1 MMMLI
6 YCVSVALCL
15 LVILIVWT
23 NTEEDVRLNEVVV
36 YISLSLTPI
45 INTVVLVAGVLV
57 FIITIEDSGVMD
69 FVVIRGKKNE

>member
-1 MMMLI
+1 MMLI